1 MKVRIGIAD
10 SDRVI
15 ELEVE
20 DPATYE
26 RDLEAA
32 FSGESALL
40 WFEDAKHRRIGVPR
54 QRVAFVEI
62 ETQADRAAVGFAP
75 GA

>member
-1 MKVRIGIAD
+1 
-10 SDRVI
+10 
-15 ELEVE
+15 
-20 DPATYE
+20 
-26 RDLEAA
+26 
-32 FSGESALL
+32 
-40 WFEDAKHRRIGVPR
+40 VPR